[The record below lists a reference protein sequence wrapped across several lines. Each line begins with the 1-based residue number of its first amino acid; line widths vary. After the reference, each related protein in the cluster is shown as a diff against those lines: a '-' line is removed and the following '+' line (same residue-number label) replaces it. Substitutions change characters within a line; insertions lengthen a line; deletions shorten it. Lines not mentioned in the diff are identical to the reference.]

1 MKRFHY
7 LSLII
12 GMVLGFVIASALPHA
27 QNILA
32 EERNAAALSEEELDK
47 KLDELLE
54 SQKDLKKRIETV
66 ATQSQFLKAA
76 SGK

>member
-27 QNILA
+27 QNIRA
-32 EERNAAALSEEELDK
+32 EEKKTAALSEEELDK

-66 ATQSQFLKAA
+66 TAQSQFLKAA